1 MLHSMLKPLIR
12 LFFLFPLLLNQPVLA
27 QNPEESS
34 LPDTVRVG
42 IKPVIPFV
50 IDNADSVYSGIS
62 ILFWE
67 KVAEDLNLIYQ
78 YKPYDDI
85 ESLLNA
91 VNNQEVDLAVGAITI
106 TDERE
111 AILDF
116 THSYF
121 SSGLG
126 VAVRKNNQG
135 IFTQLLNIASWDFVK
150 AAGALCLIILI
161 FGFLVWVFERKKNE
175 DMFGKGQMRGIGS
188 SFWWSAVTM
197 TTVGYGDKAPIT
209 PGGRFV
215 AFIWMFTAIVITSTL
230 TAAIAS
236 ALTISTLSQNIES
249 IEDLTN
255 IEVGTIGGSSSEE
268 YLNREG
274 VFANL
279 YTDTEAALK
288 ALEENEVQAV
298 VYDKPILQYMV
309 RQPDSFPEVEVLPKR
324 ILQNNYGIAIPESS
338 PLRNDLNIVI
348 LRKLTS
354 PEYRSIIN
362 RYLGREQQDNS

>member
-1 MLHSMLKPLIR
+1 MTKQIIKYT
-12 LFFLFPLLLNQPVLA
+12 FLCLLLSSTLIA
-27 QNPEESS
+27 QNQEVND

-42 IKPVIPFV
+42 IKPAVPFI

-67 KVAEDLNLIYQ
+67 KVAEDLDLTFVYH
-78 YKPYDDI
+78 PFDDV

-91 VNNQEVDLAVGAITI
+91 IQQNQIDLGVGALTI

-111 AILDF
+111 SVLDF

-126 VAVRKNNQG
+126 VAVRQEQQG
-135 IFTQLLNIASWDFVK
+135 IFSQLLNIASWDFLK
-150 AAGALCLIILI
+150 AAGALCLVILI
-161 FGFLVWVFERKKNE
+161 FGLLLWVFERKRNKE
-175 DMFGKGQMRGIGS
+175 MFGRGSMKGIGS

-236 ALTISTLSQNIES
+236 ALTISTLTQNIENV
-249 IEDLTN
+249 EDLAN
-255 IEVGTIGGSSSEE
+255 LSVGTVAGSSSEE

-279 YTDTEAALK
+279 YNGPLVALQ
-288 ALEENEVQAV
+288 ALANKEVDAV

-309 RQPDSFPEVEVLPKR
+309 RQPDAFDNLEILPNR
-324 ILQNNYGIAIPESS
+324 ILQNNYGIVLAEDS
-338 PLRNDLNIVI
+338 PLRNDLNIII

-362 RYLGREQQDNS
+362 RYLGREIVDN

>member
-1 MLHSMLKPLIR
+1 MLKTKLNFTSFLL
-12 LFFLFPLLLNQPVLA
+12 LFFISSSLQSAIA
-27 QNPEESS
+27 QNPEEYAR
-34 LPDTVRVG
+34 PDTVRVG
-42 IKPVIPFV
+42 IKSVIPFV

-67 KVAEDLNLIYQ
+67 KVAEDLDMVYQ
-78 YKPYDDI
+78 YKPYEDI
-85 ESLLNA
+85 ESLLDA
-91 VNNQEVDLAVGAITI
+91 VINEEIDLAVGAITI

-111 AILDF
+111 SVMDF
-116 THSYF
+116 THAYF

-126 VAVRKNNQG
+126 VAVRKSSQG
-135 IFTQLLNIASWDFVK
+135 IFAQLLNIASWDFVK
-150 AAGALCLIILI
+150 AAGALCLIILV
-161 FGFLVWVFERKKNE
+161 FGFLVWIFERKKNKE
-175 DMFGKGQMRGIGS
+175 MFGRGQMRGIGS

-215 AFIWMFTAIVITSTL
+215 AFVWMFTAIVITSTL

-255 IEVGTIGGSSSEE
+255 VEVGTIGGSSSEE

-274 VFANL
+274 VFATL
-279 YTDTEAALK
+279 YPDTKTALQ
-288 ALEENEVQAV
+288 ALEDNEVKAV
-298 VYDKPILQYMV
+298 IYDKPILQYMV
-309 RQPDSFPEVEVLPKR
+309 RQPDSYPEVEVLPNR
-324 ILQNNYGIAIPESS
+324 ILQNNYGIAIPEGS

>member
-1 MLHSMLKPLIR
+1 MIRYKLK
-12 LFFLFPLLLNQPVLA
+12 LFFLLLLPISVCLGQA
-27 QNPEESS
+27 PEESQF
-34 LPDTVRVG
+34 PDTVKVG
-42 IKPVIPFV
+42 LKTVVPFV

-67 KVAEDLNLIYQ
+67 KVAEDLDLTYS
-78 YKPYDDI
+78 YRTYPDV
-85 ESLLNA
+85 ESLLEA
-91 VNNQEVDLAVGAITI
+91 VRNKQVDLGVGALTI

-111 AILDF
+111 SILDF

-126 VAVRKNNQG
+126 VAVRNERQG
-135 IFTQLLNIASWDFVK
+135 IFAQLLNIASWDFVK
-150 AAGALCLIILI
+150 AAGVLCFVILI
-161 FGFLVWVFERKKNE
+161 FGFLLWLFERKRNKE
-175 DMFGKGQMRGIGS
+175 MFGKGQMKGIGS

-236 ALTISTLSQNIES
+236 ALTVSTLSQKIDN
-249 IEDLTN
+249 IEDLAN
-255 IEVGTIGGSSSEE
+255 ISVGTVGGSSSEE

-274 VFANL
+274 VFATVYDNS
-279 YTDTEAALK
+279 DEALK
-288 ALEENEVQAV
+288 ALSAEEVDAV
-298 VYDKPILQYMV
+298 IYDKPILQYKI
-309 RQPDSFPEVEVLPKR
+309 RQPDAYPDVEILPNR
-324 ILQNNYGIAIPESS
+324 ILQNNYGIALPEGSI
-338 PLRNDLNIVI
+338 LRNDLNIAI

-362 RYLGREQQDNS
+362 RYLGREENAQE